1 MRTCVPLRILS
12 SAWMIAGFLAVGWGP
27 LFVAEAVRRAS
38 PSLDAD
44 YQPQSF
50 AMRWLLITMVCTI
63 LAMVFAL
70 AYALRLVVIVLRGRH
85 DDAAGGGAS

>member
-1 MRTCVPLRILS
+1 MRTCVLLRILS

-38 PSLDAD
+38 PALDAD

-50 AMRWLLITMVCTI
+50 AMRWLLMTMGCTI
-63 LAMVFAL
+63 LAIVFAL
-70 AYALRLVVIVLRGRH
+70 AHVLRLVVIVLRGRH
-85 DDAAGGGAS
+85 NDAAGGDAS